1 MYGWRSVDPKLR
13 GRTAQREWM
22 KMEIP
27 WCAVLNV
34 LSSLATAELASVVV
48 LSLLEQK
55 TTCVAATVRVGAHD
69 VALGVDPTCSRPDP
83 KGRRYIDGGKLALAQ
98 QKTMK
103 VAAAVFVESHDVTFR
118 VDPARVR
125 TPRQRS
131 RFCTCAAVT
140 LPFGAVFSATR

>member
-1 MYGWRSVDPKLR
+1 MRD
-13 GRTAQREWM
+13 
-22 KMEIP
+22 
-27 WCAVLNV
+27 
-34 LSSLATAELASVVV
+34 
-48 LSLLEQK
+48 
-55 TTCVAATVRVGAHD
+55 AAAVRVEPHD
-69 VALGVDPTCSRPDP
+69 VAFRVDPIRLRPDP
-83 KGRRYIDGGKLALAQ
+83 KGRRYIDGGKSALAQ

-140 LPFGAVFSATR
+140 LPFGAVFSASR